1 MAARMPNLGD
11 SVFLYTGPVSNQL
24 LRTLDVIY
32 RESLIEFNKIIS
44 FIFSHLKIN
53 NIYIII
59 IKEGFISSHNKKT
72 NKQTNKQTENKTKQ
86 KRDTE
91 CCTRSKKKIK
101 QQRKYIVPSLKL
113 LLGNTNYNKVQE
125 FKNRGIG
132 CARRSQNLRHFYPG
146 T

>member
-32 RESLIEFNKIIS
+32 RDRLIEFNKIIS

-59 IKEGFISSHNKKT
+59 IKEGFISSHNKKK
-72 NKQTNKQTENKTKQ
+72 NKQTNKQKTKQ
-86 KRDTE
+86 N
-91 CCTRSKKKIK
+91 KKKGTLSAV
-101 QQRKYIVPSLKL
+101 QGARKKSNSK
-113 LLGNTNYNKVQE
+113 GNT
-125 FKNRGIG
+125 
-132 CARRSQNLRHFYPG
+132 
-146 T
+146 